1 MTFKIKEKVEFGRLA
16 TFIPNKQLPVYNWF
30 YFKEGF
36 SKELVF
42 KLVDMFNLK
51 GGDWLLDP
59 FCGCGTTNLACKQLG
74 INSIGFDTLPV
85 SIFVSKV
92 KTTDYEIS
100 QLKKSV
106 KEFLKIKFRK
116 PYVNVSNN
124 VKCAFS
130 RFVLEDIII
139 FKDEIMKIKDN
150 DTRNFLL
157 LGLMNSAMKCSYAF
171 KDGSII
177 KLKTKSVPPLRDML
191 RRQLYKMI
199 HDLEYFE
206 TKPCSAIIDY
216 CDARKLKLDDNSID
230 AIITSPPYL
239 NKIEYTRIYEIEQEL
254 FLPKEKTTGIRSF
267 IGLREKNLEKDFSEI
282 DIFFDSP
289 DNTPLTAK
297 AYIEDML
304 QVIKEMYRV
313 CKPGTRVAIV
323 VGNACFPTGVVDVDI
338 ILSNIAEKIGFHAS
352 QILVLNKRV
361 CTTPS
366 RRKVGIMRESLL
378 MWEKQI

>member
-139 FKDEIMKIKDN
+139 FMDEIMKIKDN

-157 LGLMNSAMKCSYAF
+157 LGLINSAMKCSYAF
-171 KDGSII
+171 KDGGVI

-199 HDLEYFE
+199 HDLEHFE

-216 CDARKLKLDDNSID
+216 CDARKLKLDDNSVD

-254 FLPKEKTTGIRSF
+254 FLPKEKTIGIRSF

-313 CKPGTRVAIV
+313 CKPGAKVAVV
-323 VGNACFPTGVVDVDI
+323 VGNACFPTGVVDVDV

>member
-139 FKDEIMKIKDN
+139 FMDEIMKIKDN

-157 LGLMNSAMKCSYAF
+157 LGLINSAMKCSYAF
-171 KDGSII
+171 KDGGVI

-191 RRQLYKMI
+191 RRQLYTMI
-199 HDLEYFE
+199 HDLEHFE

-216 CDARKLKLDDNSID
+216 CDARKLKLDDNSVD

-254 FLPKEKTTGIRSF
+254 FLPKEKTIGIRSF

-313 CKPGTRVAIV
+313 CKPGAKVAVV
-323 VGNACFPTGVVDVDI
+323 VGNACFPTGVVDVDV